1 MSQCSVAHSRR
12 TLPMEEMLFGARV
25 VGQICQGF
33 FLVNTSLSSSRSPKL
48 SYSHSNTLSALFGN
62 GERYKDC
69 PIQNL
74 RGVSHSFCK
83 FKFPALHRTGVTVSY
98 IYLLQSPL
106 SRSPLQPGHFAHR
119 IPGTSTSSQA
129 LRRPF
134 SQCPLH

>member
-1 MSQCSVAHSRR
+1 
-12 TLPMEEMLFGARV
+12 MLMAI
-25 VGQICQGF
+25 QIFNCRPQ
-33 FLVNTSLSSSRSPKL
+33 LKL

-62 GERYKDC
+62 GECYKDC

-106 SRSPLQPGHFAHR
+106 SRSPLQDFNQVISPTEFLAR
-119 IPGTSTSSQA
+119 LPL
-129 LRRPF
+129 LRLSAGLSLSVFFIKPV
-134 SQCPLH
+134 L